1 MCPGITSTRNGPP
14 GRASKSSAV
23 PHQDDCSAGSTSS
36 FHTVS
41 GRAAIVSSRS
51 TVNVSV
57 ALSILPLLSFGI
69 VLQRVEPLAPESV
82 EERLQVGEPLRART
96 VEASRAV
103 PTLVHET
110 RLLQNAE
117 VLRDRRPRDVEL
129 RGDLPRGELP
139 LADELEDPAA
149 AGLGD
154 CTQCSF
160 HRALFKRLLT

>member
-36 FHTVS
+36 FQTVS

-51 TVNVSV
+51 SVNVSV

-69 VLQRVEPLAPESV
+69 LLQRVEPLAPESV
-82 EERLQVGEPLRART
+82 EERLQVGEPLWAGT
-96 VEASRAV
+96 VEALRAV
-103 PTLVHET
+103 PALVHKT
-110 RLLQNAE
+110 RLLQNSE
-117 VLRDRRPRDVEL
+117 VLRDRRPRDVEPG
-129 RGDLPRGELP
+129 GDLPRGELL

-149 AGLGD
+149 ARLGD
-154 CTQCSF
+154 CAQCSF
-160 HRALFKRLLT
+160 HSSLFKQQLT